1 LVRKRGSPLAR
12 TPARA
17 KTPEVG
23 RIRGRA
29 MRGLSHQALRHP
41 GIRARRANG
50 GSMGVTATVSLLFSA
65 LTKAE
70 TFVNVF
76 TTVYALVIFAYIIFS
91 WLRLP
96 YSPWLNR
103 IQRFLYDVSEPYLRL
118 FRRVL
123 PSMGPLD
130 LSPMVAVIVLLL
142 LDRVVIRILQQFQ

>member
-1 LVRKRGSPLAR
+1 
-12 TPARA
+12 
-17 KTPEVG
+17 
-23 RIRGRA
+23 
-29 MRGLSHQALRHP
+29 
-41 GIRARRANG
+41 
-50 GSMGVTATVSLLFSA
+50 MGVEASVTLLADSI
-65 LTKAE
+65 TQVE

-76 TTVYALVIFAYIIFS
+76 IIVYTVVLLAYVLMS

-130 LSPMVAVIVLLL
+130 LSPMIAIIVLGL
-142 LDRVVIRILQQFQ
+142 LDRVLIRILEQFH

>member
-1 LVRKRGSPLAR
+1 
-12 TPARA
+12 
-17 KTPEVG
+17 
-23 RIRGRA
+23 
-29 MRGLSHQALRHP
+29 
-41 GIRARRANG
+41 
-50 GSMGVTATVSLLFSA
+50 MGVIATFMVLA
-65 LTKAE
+65 DAIGKAE

-76 TTVYALVIFAYIIFS
+76 ITVYTIVLLAYVVMS

-130 LSPMVAVIVLLL
+130 LSPMIGIIALGLI
-142 LDRVVIRILQQFQ
+142 DRVLIRILAQFH